1 MNPATVRQW
10 VRRAR
15 DRYEVFTVEHDNE
28 TLLPALLLDADLL
41 PRPEFKAVVEVL
53 TEAGED
59 SWGLW
64 AWLVHPTPWLDGAIP
79 AVLLFENPTSCSTS
93 PAGGH
98 RTLRDC
104 SRLPRTGTCPVPSPS
119 TVHLRPATYG
129 RARSWPWLPHLVAGT
144 VLAGV
149 VQHLRSWR
157 QPVLA
162 LHDKREGNPDRL
174 WACSQTVA
182 LLETV
187 FHDVHASVGS
197 RLITHMDLVGRNL
210 VDFGLSERLVLYDL
224 TDDALGRLD
233 LQRDQLVST
242 TAAHY
247 PCTREWAE
255 ALHARKGPGGSRPV
269 GLLWNSG

>member
-1 MNPATVRQW
+1 MTAPGCPGPA
-10 VRRAR
+10 
-15 DRYEVFTVEHDNE
+15 
-28 TLLPALLLDADLL
+28 
-41 PRPEFKAVVEVL
+41 
-53 TEAGED
+53 
-59 SWGLW
+59 
-64 AWLVHPTPWLDGAIP
+64 
-79 AVLLFENPTSCSTS
+79 
-93 PAGGH
+93 
-98 RTLRDC
+98 
-104 SRLPRTGTCPVPSPS
+104 TCPVPSPS
-119 TVHLRPATYG
+119 TVHLRQLRTVGLEAGPGYHTSSQARYWPGLFNTSGRGDSRFSPFTISGKVIPTVYG
-129 RARSWPWLPHLVAGT
+129 
-144 VLAGV
+144 
-149 VQHLRSWR
+149 
-157 QPVLA
+157 
-162 LHDKREGNPDRL
+162 
-174 WACSQTVA
+174 ACSQTVA

-269 GLLWNSG
+269 GLLWNSRVAELAKGDSPLLADLLPGRPEEVFMLFGDKLTTIDPGGYSTEQRYDDLASTAALPLITAIAEQLGATLA